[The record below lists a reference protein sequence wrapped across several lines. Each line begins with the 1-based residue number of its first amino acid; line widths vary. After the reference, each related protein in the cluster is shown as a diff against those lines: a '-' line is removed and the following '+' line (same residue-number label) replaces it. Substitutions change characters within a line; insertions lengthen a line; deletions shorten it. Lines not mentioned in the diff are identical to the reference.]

1 MTRIPPTTDQLR
13 DRIAEIV
20 TEHALSAQ
28 KSQYDVSVC
37 ISAVA
42 AGRQVIEGISRDLTP
57 QEYAERVRAELAS
70 LQSGYNDTDGQYTNG
85 RGVIG
90 SLSGD
95 VSRVLRE
102 LLEE

>member
-1 MTRIPPTTDQLR
+1 MARIPPTTDQLR
-13 DRIAEIV
+13 NRIADIV
-20 TEHALSAQ
+20 AEHALSAQ

-42 AGRQVIEGISRDLTP
+42 AARQVIESVSPNLSPER
-57 QEYAERVRAELAS
+57 YADKVRQELAS
-70 LQSGYNDTDGQYTNG
+70 LQAGYNDTDGQYTNG

-95 VSRVLRE
+95 VSSVLRDLME
-102 LLEE
+102 

>member
-1 MTRIPPTTDQLR
+1 MNNPVNARSLYEK
-13 DRIAEIV
+13 IAIIV

-42 AGRQVIEGISRDLTP
+42 AGRQVIEGISRNLSP
-57 QEYAERVRAELAS
+57 SEYADRVRADLAS
-70 LQSGYNDTDGQYTNG
+70 LQAGYNDTDGQYTNG

-95 VSRVLRE
+95 VSSTLRE
-102 LLEE
+102 LLQE

>member
-1 MTRIPPTTDQLR
+1 MTEIPPTTDQLR
-13 DRIAEIV
+13 GRIADV
-20 TEHALSAQ
+20 VVEHALSAQ
-28 KSQYDVSVC
+28 KSQYDISVC
-37 ISAVA
+37 ISAVSA
-42 AGRQVIEGISRDLTP
+42 ARAVIDNISPDLPP
-57 QEYAERVRAELAS
+57 QRYAEKVRAELAT
-70 LQSGYNDTDGQYTNG
+70 LQAGYNDTDGQYTNG